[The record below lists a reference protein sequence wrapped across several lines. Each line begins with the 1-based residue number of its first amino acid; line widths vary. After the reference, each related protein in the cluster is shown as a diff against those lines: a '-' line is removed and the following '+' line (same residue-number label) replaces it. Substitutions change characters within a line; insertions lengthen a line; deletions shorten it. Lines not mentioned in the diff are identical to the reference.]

1 MSWPEIGRI
10 FNKELRGEE
19 RWYDESAYRKDYQ
32 SAKGFYEDVFS
43 HMIGDS
49 RSAEIKEQMDELYK
63 LKRQYFDQK
72 REYNKILTQ
81 EARADHLLS
90 IAREMADKA
99 LAENQLTFDDVI
111 IPTRNKEAILLLSDW
126 HYGMT
131 TDNIWN
137 EYNTQICRQRVEKL
151 ITYTKKYLQQNEIDT
166 LHVVLLGDFCHGAIH
181 VSARVKSEEDVCDQ
195 IMNVAAI
202 LGQAIGELTTVV
214 NKILI
219 YSCYGNHMRTVQN
232 KNDSINSDNM
242 EKLIPWYLKALCKD
256 VDKIEFPPCNLSE
269 YTFFKVFDYNI
280 CCVHGNLDGIK
291 NIGLTANTLFT
302 KRFGEPIDYTISGD
316 KHHLEEF
323 EQYGIESIL
332 VRSLCG
338 TDDYA
343 NDRRLYS
350 RPGQTLLIFN
360 DEYGREAT
368 YNIPLD

>member
-10 FNKELRGEE
+10 FNKELRGED

-43 HMIGDS
+43 LMINGQH
-49 RSAEIKEQMDELYK
+49 SAEIKAQMDELYK

-72 REYNKILTQ
+72 REHNKLLTHD
-81 EARADHLLS
+81 ARAEHL
-90 IAREMADKA
+90 IDIIKMVADKA
-99 LAENQLTFDDVI
+99 LVETSLNFNDTI

-126 HYGMT
+126 HYGMVT
-131 TDNIWN
+131 ENIWN
-137 EYNTQICRQRVEKL
+137 EYNTDICRQRVEKL
-151 ITYTKKYLQQNEIDT
+151 IVYVKEYLQQNEIDK
-166 LHVVLLGDFCHGAIH
+166 LHVALLGDFCHGAIH

-195 IMNVAAI
+195 IMNVAVI
-202 LGQAIGELTTVV
+202 IGQAIGELTSVV
-214 NKILI
+214 NKVLI

-232 KNDSINSDNM
+232 KKDSVDSDNM
-242 EKLIPWYLKALCKD
+242 EKIIPWYLKALCKD
-256 VDKIEFPPCNLSE
+256 VDKVEFPSCNLHE

-280 CCVHGNLDGIK
+280 CCVHGNLDGFK
-291 NIGLTANTLFT
+291 NIGLNANTLFT
-302 KRFGEPIDYTISGD
+302 KRFGETIDYTISGD

-343 NDRRLYS
+343 NDKRLYS